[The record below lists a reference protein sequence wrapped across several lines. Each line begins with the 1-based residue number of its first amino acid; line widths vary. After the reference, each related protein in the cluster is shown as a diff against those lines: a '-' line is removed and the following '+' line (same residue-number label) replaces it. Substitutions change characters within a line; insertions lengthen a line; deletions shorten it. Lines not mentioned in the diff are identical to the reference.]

1 MIFNEYYVVFQCS
14 KKSFALWIDKFFRWF
29 FCLILKYV
37 WIRMWM
43 YSTKISSYCRYIRYI
58 LWLTIV
64 TTFLFIFKAHWN
76 SSVVHEWWGCSP
88 LQFNHWPNVIGIGQ
102 AKQYFP
108 WYLDVEFQKWPG
120 RVILLVILGKVKTY
134 NLFVTSKNE
143 TTNSP
148 IHQFSNLMCCKM
160 SLQCKSKA

>member
-1 MIFNEYYVVFQCS
+1 MYFVNFALWIDDFLFKHVGFTTFNTFFKRKNLSRRELAIQAQFQDFQCW
-14 KKSFALWIDKFFRWF
+14 KKYFALWIDKFFRWF

-37 WIRMWM
+37 WIRVWM

-64 TTFLFIFKAHWN
+64 TTFLFIFKANWN

-88 LQFNHWPNVIGIGQ
+88 LQFNYWPNVIGIGQ

-108 WYLDVEFQKWPG
+108 W
-120 RVILLVILGKVKTY
+120 
-134 NLFVTSKNE
+134 
-143 TTNSP
+143 
-148 IHQFSNLMCCKM
+148 
-160 SLQCKSKA
+160 